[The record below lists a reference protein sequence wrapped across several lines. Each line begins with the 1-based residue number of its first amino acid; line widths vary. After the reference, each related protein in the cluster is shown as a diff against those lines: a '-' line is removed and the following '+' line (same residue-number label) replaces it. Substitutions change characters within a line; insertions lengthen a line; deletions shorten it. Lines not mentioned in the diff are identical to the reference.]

1 MYNNFNW
8 FIASFVFIMV
18 LNSCSIVKAEKLSQ
32 FPGRKKK
39 KHKKQ
44 PHKQQA
50 MKGLEQYKDK

>member
-39 KHKKQ
+39 KKQEKTKK
-44 PHKQQA
+44 K
-50 MKGLEQYKDK
+50 K

>member
-39 KHKKQ
+39 KTNKKQ
-44 PHKQQA
+44 PHKQA